1 MHIQYEEVE
10 VTSQIFP
17 GEQRRIEIEMQE
29 EEEGKQGGRSVV
41 QQINFIS
48 GQRTPP
54 QTEKKV
60 QDNKRG

>member
-1 MHIQYEEVE
+1 MHIQYEAVE
-10 VTSQIFP
+10 VTSPIFP

-48 GQRTPP
+48 GQRTAP

-60 QDNKRG
+60 QDNKKG